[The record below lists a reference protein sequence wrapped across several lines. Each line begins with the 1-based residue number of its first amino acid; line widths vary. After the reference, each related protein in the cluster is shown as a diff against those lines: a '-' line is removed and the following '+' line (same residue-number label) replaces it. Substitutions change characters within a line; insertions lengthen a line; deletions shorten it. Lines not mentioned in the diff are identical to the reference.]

1 LVPNHEESK
10 NNEDDDKEARTW
22 RVPQKITKNHILANF
37 ISEGG
42 RENGGGNITKIIY
55 KQIILTCLTRWV
67 VCVRGI
73 TMKKI

>member
-22 RVPQKITKNHILANF
+22 RVLQKITKNHILANV

-42 RENGGGNITKIIY
+42 RERGQYY
-55 KQIILTCLTRWV
+55 KNYI
-67 VCVRGI
+67 
-73 TMKKI
+73 